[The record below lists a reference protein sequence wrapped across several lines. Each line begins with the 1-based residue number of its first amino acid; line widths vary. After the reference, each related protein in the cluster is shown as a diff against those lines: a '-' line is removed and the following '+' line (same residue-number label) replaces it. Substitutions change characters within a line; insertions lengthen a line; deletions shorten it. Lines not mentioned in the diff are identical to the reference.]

1 MTGLRLNKKA
11 GDIDLFNKTVSDGR
25 TEIFLSPYATRSTVP
40 LITSGQVQYVSPLA
54 SNFRD
59 LMKYR

>member
-40 LITSGQVQYVSPLA
+40 LITSG
-54 SNFRD
+54 
-59 LMKYR
+59 